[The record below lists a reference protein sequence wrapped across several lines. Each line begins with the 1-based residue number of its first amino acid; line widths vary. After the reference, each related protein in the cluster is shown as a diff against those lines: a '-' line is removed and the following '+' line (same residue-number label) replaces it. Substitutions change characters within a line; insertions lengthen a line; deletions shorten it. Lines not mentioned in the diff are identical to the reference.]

1 MRIRDVLGKADVIE
15 LRTLMHLMIEEITI
29 DSETRKPDRMTIKFN
44 KVLTDYLC
52 INNEEEA
59 HKASSFSVVKHKEL
73 VFKVDL

>member
-1 MRIRDVLGKADVIE
+1 
-15 LRTLMHLMIEEITI
+15 MHLMIEEITI

-59 HKASSFSVVKHKEL
+59 YNASSFSIVKHKEL